1 MGSGDLSTDLS
12 LGVLTP
18 TPSVRPAQGHSPSQD
33 AEGKARRRPRPEPEN
48 SENEA
53 SPEGGDSAPHQL
65 DHLA

>member
-18 TPSVRPAQGHSPSQD
+18 TPSVRPAQGHSPGQD
-33 AEGKARRRPRPEPEN
+33 AESKARRRPRPEPESSGDEN
-48 SENEA
+48 SVDDA
-53 SPEGGDSAPHQL
+53 ATHQL